1 MRSYEETGKTVDEA
15 LSNVLRRLGLDRDEV
30 TVHVLSEG
38 RAGILGIG
46 AEPAR
51 IRVDIPDPGEP
62 LAGEAEDDDLDAED
76 SAAVAELDEVEA
88 DEEEYEELD
97 LDEVADV
104 GQTIVERILDTL
116 QLDALVEVRDTPDDL
131 LETGAPE
138 LTLDIT
144 GRDLGILIGRRG
156 ETLSSLQFIVNL
168 LLSRKLEQRA
178 SVLVDVEGYRLR
190 RQRTLR
196 GLAQRVAERVVSSRQ
211 SVTLEAMPP
220 AERRIVHL
228 TLADHPSV
236 RTFSTGTGDDRK
248 VVVAPKLGDTF

>member
-15 LSNVLRRLGLDRDEV
+15 LSNALRRLGLDRDEV

-62 LAGEAEDDDLDAED
+62 LAGDADDLDAED
-76 SAAVAELDEVEA
+76 GVAVAELDEEDA
-88 DEEEYEELD
+88 DAEEYEDLD

-104 GQTIVERILDTL
+104 GQAIVERILDTL

-138 LTLDIT
+138 ITLDIT

-168 LLSRKLEQRA
+168 MLSRKLGQRA
-178 SVLVDVEGYRLR
+178 SILVDVEGYRLR

-196 GLAQRVAERVVSSRQ
+196 GLAQRIAERVVSSRQ